1 MIATCGGSGSGTRT
15 TCLVLD
21 LTNQSWNGNRMG
33 NLTMPRWYGA
43 VAVLKDIGVFYM
55 GGFDRQIQTGTTSDF
70 LAAGSL
76 QWTVGPTLPISM
88 SDFCSVPITPTSFLA
103 IHDKKIFEFD
113 TSIGGPT
120 SNEGWQEWQGLKT
133 RSSSYATC
141 AKIGNKVIIAGGLHN
156 GRLRSTEM
164 LDITTRTLSSAGE
177 MASTRLSHALVT
189 IRIGVQYKLFA
200 LGGLGDTGNYTPE
213 LHGTTFD
220 TVEEWVEETSTWK
233 EAESLSR
240 AMRSSEQLHCPER
253 AYAHRRS

>member
-1 MIATCGGSGSGTRT
+1 
-15 TCLVLD
+15 
-21 LTNQSWNGNRMG
+21 
-33 NLTMPRWYGA
+33 
-43 VAVLKDIGVFYM
+43 M

-88 SDFCSVPITPTSFLA
+88 SYFCSIPITPTSFLA
-103 IHDKKIFEFD
+103 IHDNKIFEFD

-156 GRLRSTEM
+156 GRLRSTDV
-164 LDITTRTLSSAGE
+164 LDITSRTLSSEGE
-177 MASTRLSHALVT
+177 MMSTRLSHALVA
-189 IRIGVQYKLFA
+189 IRSGEQRKLFA
-200 LGGLGDTGNYTPE
+200 LGGIGETETYTP
-213 LHGTTFD
+213 GQRASTID
-220 TVEEWVEETSTWK
+220 TVEEWVEGTSTWK

-240 AMRSSEQLHCPER
+240 AMRFFGAVALPKESVCP
-253 AYAHRRS
+253 S